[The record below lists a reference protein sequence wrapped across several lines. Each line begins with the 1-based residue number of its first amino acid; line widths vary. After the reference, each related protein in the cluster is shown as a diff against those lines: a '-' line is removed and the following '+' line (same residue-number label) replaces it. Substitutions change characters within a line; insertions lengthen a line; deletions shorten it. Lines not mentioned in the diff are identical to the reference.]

1 MPTNNRV
8 FYATQLIHLN
18 PQNTD
23 GSAVSSQNY
32 TPRSVQSVGI
42 TTNFNLTEVFS
53 VGQLEVYDQPED
65 LPEIEVTMNKVLD
78 GTPLLY
84 HLCLAGDT
92 ASSSS
97 IAGGINKSLTEIG
110 NNRVNFSLGV
120 FSDTNTAA
128 TGTPDSFV
136 TCSGMYL
143 SSFTYTFGVDDNFTE
158 DITLVGNSKIW
169 STGDR
174 TGFTDFHAAKTGSAG
189 NLFNAVFGGAG
200 RSSQHTA
207 RRMNIDYAASVFP
220 EGSGGINRPGADK
233 GYNDDAGTG
242 GSKPYYQS
250 VTLSSDLG
258 REEIR
263 QLGQFD
269 PYYRYI
275 TFPTE
280 VTSEFEVV
288 ASEGDFLDASD
299 FAGASACTS
308 AFTQLAEK
316 PIRIVVCSPG
326 SAANT
331 SLGFDLGT
339 KNKVTSVNYGGGD
352 AGGDNVAVSYS
363 FRNFNS
369 FKIDASGDYASPA
382 FNINSSADTP
392 PAN

>member
-23 GSAVSSQNY
+23 GSVISSQNY
-32 TPRSVQSVGI
+32 TPLGVQSVGI

-65 LPEIEVTMNKVLD
+65 LPEIEVTMNKVFD

-84 HLCLAGDT
+84 HLCMAGGTAD
-92 ASSSS
+92 ASSLSG
-97 IAGGINKSLTEIG
+97 AINQSLTSVG

-120 FSDTNTAA
+120 FPDTNTSAQ
-128 TGTPDSFV
+128 GTPDSYV

-169 STGDR
+169 DQRDGAPA
-174 TGFTDFHAAKTGSAG
+174 DFHAGFT
-189 NLFNAVFGGAG
+189 GGASTDFDG
-200 RSSQHTA
+200 VFASDKSSQHTA
-207 RRMNIDYAASVFP
+207 RRFNIDYAGSTFP
-220 EGSGGINRPGADK
+220 EGSGGINRPGSTK
-233 GYNDDAGTG
+233 FNNAGLD
-242 GSKPYYQS
+242 GSQPYYQS
-250 VTLSSDLG
+250 VTISCDLG

-288 ASEGDFLDASD
+288 ASEGDYLDASD
-299 FAGASACTS
+299 FAGQDACTS
-308 AFTQLAEK
+308 SFTQLAEK

-326 SAANT
+326 TAANT

-339 KNKVTSVNYGGGD
+339 KNKITSVNYSGGD
-352 AGGDNVAVSYS
+352 AGGDNVTISYS

-382 FNINSSADTP
+382 FNVE
-392 PAN
+392 

>member
-23 GSAVSSQNY
+23 GTAASSQNY

-84 HLCLAGDT
+84 HLCLAGASAD
-92 ASSSS
+92 ASSL
-97 IAGGINKSLTEIG
+97 AGAINKSLTEIG

-120 FSDTNTAA
+120 FADTNTAA

-174 TGFTDFHAAKTGSAG
+174 TGFTDFHAGTSTGSAG
-189 NLFNAVFGGAG
+189 NLFNTVFGGDG

-207 RRMNIDYAASVFP
+207 RRMNIDYANSTFP
-220 EGSGGINRPGADK
+220 EGSGGINRPGSSK
-233 GYNDDAGTG
+233 GYNNAAGTDG
-242 GSKPYYQS
+242 DKPYYQS
-250 VTLSSDLG
+250 ITLSSDLG

-299 FAGASACTS
+299 FAGEDACTS
-308 AFTQLAEK
+308 SFTQLAEK
-316 PIRIVVCSPG
+316 QIKIRVCS
-326 SAANT
+326 AAGTNT
-331 SLGFDLGT
+331 RLDFDLGT
-339 KNKVTSVNYGGGD
+339 KNKITSVNYGGGD
-352 AGGDNVAVSYS
+352 AGGDNVTVSYS

-369 FKIDASGDYASPA
+369 FKIDANGDYANPA
-382 FNINSSADTP
+382 FNINASADTP

>member
-23 GSAVSSQNY
+23 GTAVSSQNF
-32 TPRSVQSVGI
+32 TPLGVQSVGI

-65 LPEIEVTMNKVLD
+65 LPEIEVTMNKVFD

-84 HLCLAGDT
+84 HLCMASNTATGTSGAGAT
-92 ASSSS
+92 T
-97 IAGGINKSLTEIG
+97 GGIEAANDKSLTELG

-120 FSDTNTAA
+120 FADTSTNAQ
-128 TGTPDSFV
+128 GTPDSYV

-169 STGDR
+169 DQRDGAPA
-174 TGFTDFHAAKTGSAG
+174 DFHAGFTGGSSSD
-189 NLFNAVFGGAG
+189 FDSVFGTNQSAK
-200 RSSQHTA
+200 HTA
-207 RRMNIDYAASVFP
+207 RRFNIDYANSTFP
-220 EGSGGINRPGADK
+220 EGSGGINRPGSTK
-233 GYNDDAGTG
+233 ISHAGTD
-242 GSKPYYQS
+242 GSQPYYQS
-250 VTLSSDLG
+250 VTISCDLG

-288 ASEGDFLDASD
+288 ASEGDYLDASD
-299 FAGASACTS
+299 FGGASACTS
-308 AFTQLAEK
+308 SYTQLAEK
-316 PIRIVVCSPG
+316 TIKIKVCSPHSSSPG
-326 SAANT
+326 DQNF
-331 SLGFDLGT
+331 LEFDLGS
-339 KNKVTSVNYGGGD
+339 KNKVTSVNYSGGD
-352 AGGDNVAVSYS
+352 AGGDNVTISYS

-369 FKIDASGDYASPA
+369 FKIKASGE
-382 FNINSSADTP
+382 FADT
-392 PAN
+392 AVNVG